1 MKRAGGMLPKDDL
14 EQRKDGTPVAQ
25 PELPIVAR
33 LVVEIRSDGRRT
45 MARGAMEDATT
56 GEKVELKAEAPT
68 PFLLIASLLKSLGD
82 VPQLVKTAASRLL
95 PGKKR

>member
-1 MKRAGGMLPKDDL
+1 MPKDHL
-14 EQRKDGTPVAQ
+14 EERKDKTPVAQ
-25 PELPIVAR
+25 AELPVVAR
-33 LVVEIRSDGRRT
+33 LVVEIRSDGKRT

-82 VPQLVKTAASRLL
+82 VPKMVKTAASRLL

>member
-1 MKRAGGMLPKDDL
+1 MTTPKDDL
-14 EQRKDGTPVAQ
+14 EQRKQSAPVAQ
-25 PELPIVAR
+25 PELPVVAR

-82 VPQLVKTAASRLL
+82 VPQLVKTATARLL
-95 PGKKR
+95 SGKKR